1 MIDTVM
7 AAKQHGRKRE
17 EILHKVRELLI
28 RDLKVK
34 REPEAIDPDTPL
46 FATGLGLDSVD
57 AVELVVC
64 LQRTFGVVL
73 ADDREGQRK
82 TRTVNAIVDT
92 VLADAELGH
101 AG

>member
-1 MIDTVM
+1 MIDTVI
-7 AAKQHGRKRE
+7 AANEHGRRRE

-73 ADDREGQRK
+73 ADDREVQRK

-92 VLADAELGH
+92 ALADAELGH

>member
-1 MIDTVM
+1 MIDTAI
-7 AAKQHGRKRE
+7 AANEHGRRRE

-73 ADDREGQRK
+73 ADDREVQRK

-92 VLADAELGH
+92 VLADAELGD